1 MVLLLSPFAVFANN
15 NDIGVHYTSWNIDD
29 YTIDGF
35 GVDYSGLAGDNNFLI
50 DFTYDNVDDVGGSVN
65 YNILSLAYAFGNA
78 NEGAF
83 SLGMARFDA
92 EGSSESEVMIGYGRR
107 GGEGVDYHI
116 GLIDGEEDAT
126 FSVKIRGE
134 RGVTFS
140 VLASDGDTLSTIG
153 YSWRLDQ

>member
-15 NDIGVHYTSWNIDD
+15 NDLGVHYTSWDLD
-29 YTIDGF
+29 GCCTVDGF

-50 DFTYDNVDDVGGSVN
+50 DVTYDRIEESGVSLN
-65 YNILSLAYAFGNA
+65 YSIISLGYAFGHA

-83 SLGMARFDA
+83 SLGVARFDA
-92 EGSSESEVMIGYGRR
+92 DGSETDVMIGYGRR

-116 GLIDGEEDAT
+116 GLLNTEEDAT
-126 FSVKIRGE
+126 FTVKIRGE

-140 VLASDGDTLSTIG
+140 VLANDGDTITTIG
-153 YSWRLDQ
+153 YSWRLGQ